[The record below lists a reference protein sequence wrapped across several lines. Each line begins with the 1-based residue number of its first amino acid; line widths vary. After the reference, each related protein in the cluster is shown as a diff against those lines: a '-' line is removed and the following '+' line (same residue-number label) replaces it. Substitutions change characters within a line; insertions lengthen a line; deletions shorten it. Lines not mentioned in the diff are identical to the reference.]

1 VDLGLHGA
9 RALITGGSRGI
20 GFAIADAL
28 AAEGASV
35 GLVAR
40 GADGLAAAAGRLAR
54 HGVPVT
60 TAAADVTDTAALGRA
75 VEDVAAA
82 LGGLDRLVAN
92 AGGTVGGNITSS
104 GPGDFTATFALNAGH
119 AVELIRTALPHL
131 RSAGGGAVVIIS
143 SITGMRPAPRTSY
156 SVAKAA
162 EIQLAATA
170 AAELAADNVRVN
182 AVSPGSILFPGGS
195 WERFSQENPADFAAF
210 LGSQFPFGRLGRLEE
225 VADVVAFLLSR
236 RASWITGA
244 NIVVDGGQGYPS
256 ARRFRPAAE
265 SEGNEPGTGGGPGAG
280 REPGAGGNGERG
292 GSPQPAASPGPAAS
306 RGPSATPGPSA
317 SPAPTASQEAA
328 VGPPGPTRDIT

>member
-1 VDLGLHGA
+1 MDLGLRGA

-28 AAEGASV
+28 AAEGVSV
-35 GLVAR
+35 GLIAR

-60 TAAADVTDTAALGRA
+60 TAAADVTDTEALGRA
-75 VEDVAAA
+75 VGDVAAA

-210 LGSQFPFGRLGRLEE
+210 LGTQFPFGRLGRLEE

-256 ARRFRPAAE
+256 ARRFRPAGD
-265 SEGNEPGTGGGPGAG
+265 SEGNEPGTGGRPGAG
-280 REPGAGGNGERG
+280 REPGAGGNGERA
-292 GSPQPAASPGPAAS
+292 GSPQPAASPGPAAR
-306 RGPSATPGPSA
+306 RGPAA
-317 SPAPTASQEAA
+317 SPGPTASQEAA
-328 VGPPGPTRDIT
+328 AGPPEATRDIT